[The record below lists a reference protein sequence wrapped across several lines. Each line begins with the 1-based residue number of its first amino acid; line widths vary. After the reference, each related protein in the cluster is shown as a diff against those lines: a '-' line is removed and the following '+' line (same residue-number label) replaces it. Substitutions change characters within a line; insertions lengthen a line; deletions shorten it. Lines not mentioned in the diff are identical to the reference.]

1 MGESTEQ
8 ARAYVDE
15 RSILVPHG
23 CRYWLRSLTT
33 DGYAKAVVTEAGRER
48 TVRVHRWLMEQV
60 HGPLPP
66 RAITAHSCNESLC
79 VHIDHLSHATQRT
92 NMRQMSD
99 QGRAAGRAHLGYAD
113 TRGSLGRA
121 QAIQAALRQ
130 GLDLEALAA
139 AMLEGEARPLV
150 RKALA
155 AGYDAKSY
163 LAAVRASDPSAAFVP
178 LFPADAT
185 DEAPEALDD
194 DGQMLLF

>member
-1 MGESTEQ
+1 VVGGSIER
-8 ARAYVDE
+8 ARQYVAE

-33 DGYAKAVVTEAGRER
+33 DGYAKAVVTEDGRER

-60 HGPLPP
+60 HGPIPS

-79 VHIDHLSHATQRT
+79 VHIDHLSNATQRT
-92 NMRQMSD
+92 NMRQMAD

-113 TRGSLGRA
+113 IRGSLGRA
-121 QAIQAALRQ
+121 QAIQAALRE
-130 GLDLEALAA
+130 GLDLEALAV

-155 AGYDAKSY
+155 AGYDAEAY
-163 LAAVRASDPSAAFVP
+163 LAAVRASDPSAALVP
-178 LFPADAT
+178 LFPADVT
-185 DEAPEALDD
+185 DEGPPD
-194 DGQMLLF
+194 DGQMSLF

>member
-1 MGESTEQ
+1 MGRDVE
-8 ARAYVDE
+8 RALDYVAE

-23 CRYWLRSLTT
+23 CRLWTRSLTT

-60 HGPLPP
+60 HGPLPKH
-66 RAITAHSCNESLC
+66 AITAHSCNESLC
-79 VHIDHLSHATQRT
+79 VHIDHLSSATQRT
-92 NMRQMSD
+92 NMRQMAD

-121 QAIQAALRQ
+121 QALQAALRE
-130 GLDLEALAA
+130 GLDLDALAA

-155 AGYDAKSY
+155 GGYDAEAY
-163 LAAVRASDPSAAFVP
+163 LAAVRASDPSAAMVP
-178 LFPADAT
+178 LFSADHGVA
-185 DEAPEALDD
+185 APEAED
-194 DGQMLLF
+194 DGQMSLF

>member
-1 MGESTEQ
+1 MGRDTE
-8 ARAYVDE
+8 RALDYVAE

-23 CRYWLRSLTT
+23 CALWMRSLTT

-60 HGPLPP
+60 HGPLPA

-79 VHIDHLSHATQRT
+79 VHIDHLSSATQRT
-92 NMRQMSD
+92 NMRQMAD

-121 QAIQAALRQ
+121 QALQAALRG

-155 AGYDAKSY
+155 RGYDAEAY
-163 LAAVRASDPSAAFVP
+163 LAAVRASDPSAAMVP
-178 LFPADAT
+178 LFPADHSVVAPD
-185 DEAPEALDD
+185 DED
-194 DGQMLLF
+194 DGQMSLF